1 MPTKRYELLEHTA
14 DIYVRIYGKDL
25 KALFQN
31 AAIALFDIIARK
43 KRITTNPTRRILT
56 IRKTAENLEELLIS
70 WLSELISLSDAH
82 NLIFEKFKISELSDK
97 KIVAS
102 VTGSKKENFRVK
114 TEIKAATYHELKIE
128 KTKSGWQAKVIF
140 DV

>member
-1 MPTKRYELLEHTA
+1 MPPKKYQLLEHTA
-14 DIYVRIYGKDL
+14 DICVKVFGEDL
-25 KALFQN
+25 KALFCN
-31 AAIALFDIIARK
+31 CALALFDIIARK
-43 KRITTNPTRRILT
+43 KRVTTSPAKRILT
-56 IRKTAENLEELLIS
+56 IRKNAENLEELLIS

-82 NLIFEKFKISELSDK
+82 GLIFEKFKISELSDK

-102 VTGSKKENFRVK
+102 VTGSKRENFRIK